1 MLTASRKDSSVKI
14 LRQASG
20 SELMPQKPVVCQDSD
35 TSALYLGEE
44 NDHKAWYMETSGSK
58 VSESS
63 GGRLKQGR
71 KVERINENKK
81 NPEDWPERADGWV
94 NEVKVREGKQD
105 SEDDKFLAKSTQQE
119 TEGLGILPENM
130 QQEQE
135 AEGKTAA
142 KFRSTATVCGLNT
155 DMDCVQYASHL
166 HMCASAHGDLDKST
180 DNSVCDE
187 LNGTSKSFQKSEIS
201 DISHVCGFERE
212 GLSWRPQ
219 PVSNELEPRSSG
231 EQRFSHIVEDRD
243 SLDSTADGVLVKY
256 QSDISGSNQ
265 VKLSWHTKNV
275 DSLELVRSYDF
286 PDEKSVGGSGLVLP
300 LSGTGSVGIT
310 AARANAVGKLNFCNQ
325 SADGGCTH
333 MEIAER
339 DCNTSANEE
348 SDKLGG
354 RCAITSRETLKDD
367 TVKDDASSRIDS
379 NSKDDSVRCSMQV
392 QDDLMASQ
400 ITLMPSGQPVTN
412 TDHSTEWFASS
423 SRENYC
429 GGCMGVQVST
439 TITSPSIPSHFHA
452 GSLSSVPCNVAVEI
466 SPLPPSSGRMTSPLT
481 TTVLSRTPAELCV
494 IKEEVVAD
502 TPLTAPL
509 LCQSSLPGS
518 PSVAVVHS

>member
-1 MLTASRKDSSVKI
+1 MLFNYRDFDLEAEIATLPPCSLDQVSRRRLIRRCSESESTKRPACPSSPRAQPHPQSTKSEPLIGSQKRKARKRSISRLLPISCDSSGTAFSHSLSTQIPLVRDATAAPCETERALAAMVTSRSQPVLTASRKDSSVKI

-71 KVERINENKK
+71 KVERINENKQ

-187 LNGTSKSFQKSEIS
+187 LNGTSKSFQESEIS

-310 AARANAVGKLNFCNQ
+310 AARANAVGKLDFCNQ

-333 MEIAER
+333 VEIAER

-348 SDKLGG
+348 SDKMGG
-354 RCAITSRETLKDD
+354 RWL
-367 TVKDDASSRIDS
+367 
-379 NSKDDSVRCSMQV
+379 
-392 QDDLMASQ
+392 
-400 ITLMPSGQPVTN
+400 
-412 TDHSTEWFASS
+412 
-423 SRENYC
+423 
-429 GGCMGVQVST
+429 
-439 TITSPSIPSHFHA
+439 
-452 GSLSSVPCNVAVEI
+452 
-466 SPLPPSSGRMTSPLT
+466 
-481 TTVLSRTPAELCV
+481 
-494 IKEEVVAD
+494 
-502 TPLTAPL
+502 
-509 LCQSSLPGS
+509 
-518 PSVAVVHS
+518 